1 MQVYIFMCNDKGST
15 WAYSTPGYGAAL
27 VPAHLRLM
35 REAACAQGEDARTRN
50 TTEVRP
56 GSSYS
61 PHRSTN
67 ALLIGRPVDSMRV
80 PVVGG
85 RGRQGVGAG
94 RQLRAWV
101 DRGFPPAQPTLH
113 TRH

>member
-67 ALLIGRPVDSMRV
+67 ALLIGRQWTACGYR
-80 PVVGG
+80 
-85 RGRQGVGAG
+85 
-94 RQLRAWV
+94 
-101 DRGFPPAQPTLH
+101 
-113 TRH
+113 

>member
-35 REAACAQGEDARTRN
+35 REAACAQGEDARTRS

-56 GSSYS
+56 D
-61 PHRSTN
+61 PPTIRTRSTEVRSVPQPAARGLFTSHSPQCSIN
-67 ALLIGRPVDSMRV
+67 VLLIE
-80 PVVGG
+80 
-85 RGRQGVGAG
+85 A
-94 RQLRAWV
+94 
-101 DRGFPPAQPTLH
+101 
-113 TRH
+113 